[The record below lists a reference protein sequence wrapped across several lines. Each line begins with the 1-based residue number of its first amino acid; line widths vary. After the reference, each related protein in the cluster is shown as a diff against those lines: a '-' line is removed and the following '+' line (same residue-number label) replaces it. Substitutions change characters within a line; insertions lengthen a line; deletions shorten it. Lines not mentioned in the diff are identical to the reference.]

1 MARVKKHRLFL
12 HCLPIESLKLDG
24 YDLAI
29 WLLSNPTV
37 PKELD
42 TDVAKKQREGQKS
55 RLLRMGFKIETNKS
69 WVILPQYPF
78 TGRPFSDA
86 ASTLRKPKTLSEA
99 SAFDLFTGHD
109 SRIKQALPK
118 AESLLKEKDGISGPK
133 IEYSRF
139 YPEGGG
145 ATIGC
150 WKVQGL
156 HGASVDTEDNRSCE
170 I

>member
-1 MARVKKHRLFL
+1 MTRIKKHRLFL

-24 YDLAI
+24 CDPAI
-29 WLLSNPTV
+29 WLLSDRTV

-42 TDVAKKQREGQKS
+42 TDVAKKQLEGQKS

-69 WVILPQYPF
+69 WVIMPQYPS
-78 TGRPFSDA
+78 TGKLSSDA
-86 ASTLRKPKTLSEA
+86 ASTLRKLKTLSEA
-99 SAFDLFTGHD
+99 STFSLFTAHD
-109 SRIKQALPK
+109 SWIQQALLK
-118 AESLLKEKDGISGPK
+118 AEGLLKEKDGISGPK

-156 HGASVDTEDNRSCE
+156 HGASDDTEDNRSCE